1 MIIVMSN
8 EATEAQLEVVVK
20 RVRDQGLD
28 VNISRGTE
36 HTFLG
41 YRRTP
46 LNRCGIA
53 NIPIMKIMRLLSV
66 FLHCC
71 GTGPM
76 RRMHH
81 TWRLLGNEILKR

>member
-8 EATEAQLEVVVK
+8 EATEAQLEAAVK
-20 RVRDQGLD
+20 RVKDQGLD
-28 VNISRGTE
+28 VNISHGTE

-41 YRRTP
+41 YRGTP

-81 TWRLLGNEILKR
+81 TWKMFGYEILKR